1 MSAQPAVEALTNSP
15 DSDGVDATNN
25 PLEVSITTNSTG
37 PLNIVA
43 TVRALAESGEPC

>member
-1 MSAQPAVEALTNSP
+1 VSAQPVVEATANRP
-15 DSDGVDATNN
+15 GSDGVDGTNN

-43 TVRALAESGEPC
+43 TVCSLAESGEPY